1 MSRPAVEDAVL
12 HESHRSVFVNFTN
25 HPSAEWGQAQRTAA
39 RRYGHIVDLAFPQVP
54 ASAGPDAVAALAQHW
69 AAQLLA
75 LDPACVL
82 CQGEMTLCFLVV
94 QHLLAQGVPVVAACS
109 ERRAEQWTDDGGIV
123 HRRAVFEFV
132 GFRPFRLL

>member
-1 MSRPAVEDAVL
+1 MTFPTGADIPLHQSSRPI
-12 HESHRSVFVNFTN
+12 FVNFTN
-25 HPSAEWGQAQRTAA
+25 HPSADWAQDQRTAA
-39 RRYGHIVDLAFPQVP
+39 LRYGRIVDLAFPQVP
-54 ASAGPDAVAALAQHW
+54 ASADPDAVAALALHC
-69 AAQLLA
+69 AARILA